1 MSDLPPPWD
10 PGAPA
15 GMPGSPPPFPDVE
28 SLPPSTPSYAHWTR
42 EPLIYFWV
50 RLRGRAIGCLWG
62 SVRHPAAGFLLVP
75 DASEAEMYAADF
87 WEDRLAQA
95 YAQDVQ
101 AAEAVRRLR
110 GVAEDEVG
118 GGIPADEEERQASGL
133 QDLHQVV
140 APGYPVPEGPS
151 VQDGLYEDGTPADR
165 SQGFGPLFSVPPP
178 AYPEESAAPVRYL
191 PVTLQGSVVGYV
203 WASVDGQAAG
213 YVNREP
219 AGTAGEVAAGLWKMR
234 LSDSHQEGVP
244 SLEALRRCALA
255 PEDRLSGV
263 IGQGVPEQELP
274 GLDALRELA
283 RQ

>member
-28 SLPPSTPSYAHWTR
+28 SLPPATPSYAHWTR

-110 GVAEDEVG
+110 GAAEDEVG
-118 GGIPADEEERQASGL
+118 GGIPADE
-133 QDLHQVV
+133 
-140 APGYPVPEGPS
+140 
-151 VQDGLYEDGTPADR
+151 
-165 SQGFGPLFSVPPP
+165 
-178 AYPEESAAPVRYL
+178 
-191 PVTLQGSVVGYV
+191 
-203 WASVDGQAAG
+203 
-213 YVNREP
+213 
-219 AGTAGEVAAGLWKMR
+219 
-234 LSDSHQEGVP
+234 
-244 SLEALRRCALA
+244 
-255 PEDRLSGV
+255 
-263 IGQGVPEQELP
+263 
-274 GLDALRELA
+274 
-283 RQ
+283 